1 MLIQVYTNK
10 NHSEIQLITHIWL
23 YLLSLHKKQ
32 YLDTLQKQKKKKMH
46 LRMHNKERKGKK
58 SDQVVWETPPYTQT
72 IIKYGN
78 TEIRH
83 KNSLLHILDPHCRVT
98 CKLLKGYNCIYIT
111 LKVSHF
117 YPYIFSLKLQK
128 RFLRENTYFWCNRC
142 WQSATRLLAIVLKI

>member
-10 NHSEIQLITHIWL
+10 NHSEIQLIPHIWL
-23 YLLSLHKKQ
+23 YLLTNKKQ

-46 LRMHNKERKGKK
+46 RRMHNKERKGKI
-58 SDQVVWETPPYTQT
+58 SDQVVWETPPYRQT

-83 KNSLLHILDPHCRVT
+83 KNSLLHILDPYCSVT

-111 LKVSHF
+111 RKVPHF
-117 YPYIFSLKLQK
+117 NPYIFSLKLQK
-128 RFLRENTYFWCNRC
+128 RFLRENTYFWCNQC